1 MRETLGRLLA
11 FLGLVIG
18 AGALLAQFPLTLS
31 LSMAAGRTLLG
42 SIVFFFSFF
51 TILSNLLAVFCFA
64 AHVFGEC
71 RHLAFFRGP
80 KVATAVALYMLVVAA
95 IYIAILE
102 GLWAPT
108 GLMRVLDTLLHYM
121 MPALF
126 LVFWVIFVPKGAT
139 SYADIPRFLAFPFLY
154 GAYAM
159 IRGALTGDYP
169 YPILDAG
176 RLGYPA
182 ALTNMAFI
190 LALFVILGLAFAAY
204 DRWAANRAGTPSS
217 A

>member
-1 MRETLGRLLA
+1 MRKTLGRLLA
-11 FLGLVIG
+11 LLGLLIG

-31 LSMAAGRTLLG
+31 LSMTAGRTLLG
-42 SIVFFFSFF
+42 SVVFFFSFF

-64 AHVFGEC
+64 AHVFGQC
-71 RHLAFFRGP
+71 RHLAFFRRP
-80 KVATAVALYMLVVAA
+80 KIATAVALYMLVVAA
-95 IYIAILE
+95 IYIVILE

-108 GLMRVLDTLLHYM
+108 GLMRVLDTLLHYV

-126 LVFWVIFVPKGAT
+126 LIFWFAFVPKGA
-139 SYADIPRFLAFPFLY
+139 SAYADIPGFLAFPFLY
-154 GAYAM
+154 GVYAM
-159 IRGALTGDYP
+159 IRGAITGEYP

-182 ALTNMAFI
+182 ALANMAFI
-190 LALFVILGLAFAAY
+190 LALFVILGLAFVTY
-204 DRWAANRAGTPSS
+204 DRWAGNRAGTTSS